1 MNTDKIYAKAIKTKH
16 IPKSASAVITLPKRG
31 THG

>member
-1 MNTDKIYAKAIKTKH
+1 MSTDKIYAKAIKTKH
-16 IPKSASAVITLPKRG
+16 VLKSTSAVITLPKRG

>member
-1 MNTDKIYAKAIKTKH
+1 MNTDKVYAEAIKTKH

-31 THG
+31 AHG